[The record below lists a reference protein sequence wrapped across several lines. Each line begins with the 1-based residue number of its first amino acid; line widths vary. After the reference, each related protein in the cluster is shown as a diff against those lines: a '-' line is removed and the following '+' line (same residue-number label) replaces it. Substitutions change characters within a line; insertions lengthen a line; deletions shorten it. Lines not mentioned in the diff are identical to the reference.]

1 MHWSTKHGNKL
12 VNKTKNNNNSRFG
25 SQVRKVSSPRHKTT
39 KIPPNRTNETL
50 SNHPR
55 IPTYVCLMLLA
66 NSPRKNRVKTSKI
79 SQESLKVKEDEMAN
93 ILRLDNDS
101 IIVNNPVTSEL
112 HCNKHCLTNQWSKV
126 NTTNIELINFS
137 KEKGFVR
144 TPIKSLRLKKASRH
158 PPDAESYFNPDQMAL
173 VYLPLRG
180 SSDNHNLKLVMLKKQ
195 KDQEFFFQNALS
207 LAPPRTLKKW
217 QCPNCKPCGC
227 YKNFLSGISARSETE
242 SGILEGSLYLLEGE
256 GFLPHFGADFLFD
269 EERLLLLPT
278 NEEESLRQML
288 RLEIRLKKLDGQKKY
303 HGVLSNFNKKM
314 LKLTGSDLC
323 IFGNDPRLNGYQQ
336 HFIRFSFVG
345 SSNSSSTPTRPISDL
360 SYCPAPDEEMLIAAT
375 DENGKTNLID
385 SSANNEAN
393 VEEMAKFDKTLLG
406 QNKKSR
412 TGTVSFNSCL
422 LTQAKVY
429 ADILRTFRGW
439 QSLKIIFLADI
450 IAFFWCIS
458 TSYRVASLQR
468 FWFRKKGLGTTENN
482 DMIEFASMSALFGSS
497 SSPQNCEYALRGS
510 VGGKIKNVPGC
521 KSEIAVFL
529 IHNLAYVDNLV
540 FGQDSSPLFKEGLS
554 LYQIYHDVASCLE
567 RGSLFLQDLTLPY
580 FGLLDQEKLSPEYI
594 KDKCDAVEKYFEKLS
609 SKDNRTRLFAGFPE
623 AVIEIANLESK
634 ISVLEFSDSYVN
646 TKKYLEES
654 NKLGHAFSKWENSPY
669 HQIKFSNDHGFPES
683 IEPIRQYAKS
693 NSKTSPI
700 VNNLSVDPEGLIN
713 SDETTAIPPVVLF
726 KKKLSKAEK
735 AKAKPNEPTTFKPPK
750 AKPPPESMD
759 LQLPKHLAKAAPDGY
774 STKHARHLNERIRH
788 LEAELAEKDRLV
800 QHSFDWDQKF
810 LSKKY
815 NAVSDCYSYKTAL
828 SFSSTKRGV
837 TENKLAS
844 FTEISQHLM
853 NKDIT
858 KRQFLSYLAK
868 LSFSNDGLNSGF
880 VLQLRQSYRNYL
892 IEYGDATWSSVV
904 PKNYLKE
911 FLKGVEQIYKLCF
924 FSFPRSFAPLWFQ
937 KDTDVCQIICFS
949 DASDS
954 SATYSIY
961 LRHEFYK
968 PNDPEKHVYTY
979 MAKSGAKIIP
989 LNYIS
994 VPDLE
999 TLSFME
1005 GAENTRNFMDHIQ
1018 PYYPNLIGPIFA
1030 CDSLNLCQKLLPSS
1044 AIFKPATGAR
1054 LQKIKELVSPQ
1065 SIFDAVCWVR
1075 GGSNR
1080 ALQNNLADAAG
1091 KSFYSIHNL
1100 ICFDQLFGSFL
1111 NDDPK
1116 NWPLKYLKDIKP
1128 ISVRHFQDLL
1138 SKYQGIVSKLDQS
1151 FIEQAPS
1158 EKEIKNDLVNFLH
1171 YLPKKPSIL
1180 KTKPR
1185 VENPPKPTKCP
1196 EHCVLFTQVSPESDT
1211 SDCEFDV
1218 CSHGLPEP
1226 WVLNIQEEEKPTN
1239 SSRNVKFLPT
1249 TSWQTFH
1256 HTEPV
1261 INIERFLPESN
1272 KITELDLQRNSKSSI
1287 LDHVK
1292 PQVDMRQFML
1302 RQIVLNEGNEPQL
1315 AVNLIKLNPKIKVD
1329 KQLKHVEKL
1338 SKVKKG
1344 HKVSSNK
1351 LKVLPDGSVSKFHR
1365 SEFCPVKQPFDDLI
1379 DSKWNLFS
1387 TLNILGNCLRI
1398 RPEYKSTPR
1407 LILNSKVEHQLLKL
1421 CENNTKN
1428 YLAQSNH
1435 SDVDIVYAGGVFLQ
1449 KLRGFKSSPDMT
1461 YRIVLPAAL
1470 SLSKGLARFVHLLSC
1485 GYSAKRQT
1493 VILESL
1499 GYYVPYISKYFETL
1513 TNLECHECLRR
1524 QASQQQLSLGALPK
1538 VLAQYQTPFQIGSC
1552 DISYGWHYR
1561 QNKYKQRVF
1570 RHHFCCVHSRAL
1582 FTICQTEISAE
1593 SFVKSLLSLA
1603 ACYGNVPSL
1612 LYLDLGSDYVSVQRR
1627 ILETEEEEEDIDLAE
1642 TRSATKSKKKQPT
1655 KLRKYIEALND
1666 VDKEKMVKKCAKFGT
1681 VLMFHASNDSHLTF
1695 AEPYIAKFNK
1705 VRKLAG
1711 FDKLKLNF
1719 EDYSLSARLTDNVI
1733 NSSPLLYMR
1742 NKEEIHQI
1750 CPMNLLLG
1758 RLTIHN
1764 PILSSV
1770 APFNTSSITELI
1782 DLAYFIQQAYF
1793 QFYQERLQKILEFYD
1808 KKASSL
1814 PEVLGRE
1821 MLPGDLALYKSRSKN
1836 MLKLAVIVQVR
1847 DKSIEGYTEATKY
1860 TIKFCPQTPAKLRS
1874 DDVKTLLEPWPTQ
1887 LKSVGAKSL
1896 CPILS
1901 KDQLYLDLES
1911 LIDDLG
1917 LTEQQIDKINHD
1929 VEVLNSKKEGFHS
1942 KLFQHQLSPALLS
1955 RALFNEALPDQS
1967 PDEFYRKSRPL
1978 KFGLKGLVGAR
1989 PTPKASDVE
1998 ILKNLVLPTKFVPE
2012 DEYWNGDKE
2021 TKNPNTSMEPSVL
2034 SKDQPIRSKVDQSSI
2049 DAQLP
2054 IQIIP
2059 NEILDLDDDDL
2070 DEIPDLSVVN
2080 KPLTVSMKN
2089 EPEDLDH
2096 INDLP
2101 KFIKKAK
2108 GKSRRKK

>member
-1 MHWSTKHGNKL
+1 MK
-12 VNKTKNNNNSRFG
+12 VN
-25 SQVRKVSSPRHKTT
+25 SPRHKITEMVPN
-39 KIPPNRTNETL
+39 KIDDFL
-50 SNHPR
+50 SNDPR
-55 IPTYVCLMLLA
+55 IPTYICLMLLA
-66 NSPRKNRVKTSKI
+66 KSPKKTQDKTNNANM
-79 SQESLKVKEDEMAN
+79 ESLKSQEDEMAN

-112 HCNKHCLTNQWSKV
+112 HCSKNCLTNKWSKV
-126 NTTNIELINFS
+126 NPTNIELINFS

-158 PPDAESYFNPDQMAL
+158 PPDAESYFNPDQQAL

-180 SSDNHNLKLVMLKKQ
+180 PSDNHNLKLVMLKKQ

-217 QCPNCKPCGC
+217 QCPNCKPCSC
-227 YKNFLSGISARSETE
+227 YKNFLSGVSARAETE
-242 SGILEGSLYLLEGE
+242 SGILEASLYLLEGE

-288 RLEIRLKKLDGQKKY
+288 NLERRLVKLDGQKKF
-303 HGVLSNFNKKM
+303 HGVLNNFNKKM

-323 IFGNDPRLNGYQQ
+323 LLGNDYRLNGYQQ

-345 SSNSSSTPTRPISDL
+345 SANSHSTPTRPISDL
-360 SYCPAPDEEMLIAAT
+360 SFCPAPTEELVISAT
-375 DENGKTNLID
+375 NDNSNAGKNESSLDNETNID
-385 SSANNEAN
+385 
-393 VEEMAKFDKTLLG
+393 EMAKFDKTLLG
-406 QNKKSR
+406 HKKKSR

-439 QSLKIIFLADI
+439 QSLKITFLADI
-450 IAFFWCIS
+450 IAFYWGIC
-458 TSYRVASLQR
+458 TSFRVASLQR
-468 FWFRKKGLGTTENN
+468 FWFRPKGLGTSENN
-482 DMIEFASMSALFGSS
+482 DMIEFASMSAQFGAS

-510 VGGKIKNVPGC
+510 TSGKIKGVPGC

-540 FGQDSSPLFKEGLS
+540 FGQDSSPLFKEGLT
-554 LYQIYHDVASCLE
+554 LYQIYHDVASVLE
-567 RGSLFLQDLTLPY
+567 CGSLFLQDLTLPY

-594 KDKCDAVEKYFEKLS
+594 KAKCDAVEKYFEKLS
-609 SKDNRTRLFAGFPE
+609 SEQNRTRLFAGFPE

-634 ISVLEFSDSYVN
+634 ISVLEYSDSYAN
-646 TKKYLEES
+646 TKRYLEES

-669 HQIKFSNDHGFPES
+669 QQVKFSNDHGFPES
-683 IEPIRQYAKS
+683 INPIREYAKT

-700 VNNLSVDPEGLIN
+700 VNNLSVEPAETIN
-713 SDETTAIPPVVLF
+713 IDCEAKHPPPPTVLF

-735 AKAKPNEPTTFKPPK
+735 AKLKSNEPTSGKPPK
-750 AKPPPESMD
+750 AKPSPESMD
-759 LQLPKHLAKAAPDGY
+759 LELPKHLAKAAPDGY
-774 STKHARHLNERIRH
+774 STKHARHLNERIKS
-788 LEAELAEKDRLV
+788 LEAELAEKGRLV
-800 QHSFDWDQKF
+800 QDSFDWDQKF

-828 SFSSTKRGV
+828 SFSTTKRGV

-844 FTEISQHLM
+844 FNEISQHLM
-853 NKDIT
+853 TKDVT

-868 LSFSNDGLNSGF
+868 LSFSNDGMNSGF

-904 PKNYLKE
+904 PKNYLQE
-911 FLKGVEQIYKLCF
+911 FLKGVENIYKLCF

-937 KDTDVCQIICFS
+937 KDTDVCQIICFT
-949 DASDS
+949 DASDN
-954 SATYSIY
+954 SATYSIF

-968 PNDPEKHVYTY
+968 PNDPNPHIYTY

-1018 PYYPNLIGPIFA
+1018 PYYPNLTGPVYA
-1030 CDSLNLCQKLLPSS
+1030 CDSLNLCQKLMPSS
-1044 AIFKPATGAR
+1044 AIFKPSTGAR
-1054 LQKIKELVSPQ
+1054 LQKIKELISPQ
-1065 SIFDAVCWVR
+1065 SVYDAVSWVR

-1091 KSFYSIHNL
+1091 KNFYSIHNL
-1100 ICFDQLFGSFL
+1100 INFDQIFGSYL
-1111 NDDPK
+1111 NDEPK
-1116 NWPLKYLKDIKP
+1116 NWPLKFLKNIKP
-1128 ISVRHFQDLL
+1128 ISVRLFQDLL
-1138 SKYQGIVSKLDQS
+1138 SKYQGIASKLDQS

-1158 EKEIKNDLVNFLH
+1158 EKEIKTDLVNFLN
-1171 YLPKKPSIL
+1171 YLPVKPSIL
-1180 KTKPR
+1180 KTKPKAK
-1185 VENPPKPTKCP
+1185 ESPKPDKCP
-1196 EHCVLFTQVSPESDT
+1196 DHCVLFTQVSPENDT
-1211 SDCEFDV
+1211 MDCDFDV
-1218 CSHGLPEP
+1218 CPHNLPDP
-1226 WVLNIQEEEKPTN
+1226 WVLNIQEDDTPTELYPRV
-1239 SSRNVKFLPT
+1239 SFLPT
-1249 TSWQTFH
+1249 TSWQTYYPS
-1256 HTEPV
+1256 EPV
-1261 INIERFLPESN
+1261 INIERYLPEN
-1272 KITELDLQRNSKSSI
+1272 TKITEVELQRNSKSSI
-1287 LDHVK
+1287 LKHIKPHVN
-1292 PQVDMRQFML
+1292 MRQFML
-1302 RQIVLNEGNEPQL
+1302 RQIVLNEEDEPQL
-1315 AVNLIKLNPKIKVD
+1315 AVNLIKLNPKAKVD
-1329 KQLKHVEKL
+1329 KKLKHVERF
-1338 SKVKKG
+1338 SKVKQG

-1351 LKVLPDGSVSKFHR
+1351 LKVLSDGSVSKFHR

-1398 RPEYKSTPR
+1398 RPEYKDTPR
-1407 LILNSKVEHQLLKL
+1407 LILNSKIEHQLLKL
-1421 CENNTKN
+1421 CEANTKN

-1435 SDVDIVYAGGVFLQ
+1435 SDVDIVFAGGVFLQ
-1449 KLRGFKSSPDMT
+1449 RLRGFKSSPDMT
-1461 YRIVLPAAL
+1461 YRIFLPATL

-1499 GYYVPYISKYFETL
+1499 GYYIPYISKYFETL
-1513 TNLECHECLRR
+1513 TNLECQTCLRR
-1524 QASQQQLSLGALPK
+1524 RASQQQISLGALPK
-1538 VLAQYQTPFQIGSC
+1538 VLGQYQMPFQIASC

-1561 QNKYKQRVF
+1561 QNKYKQRIF

-1603 ACYGNVPSL
+1603 ACYGTVPSL
-1612 LYLDLGSDYVSVQRR
+1612 LYLDLGSDYVSVQRH
-1627 ILETEEEEEDIDLAE
+1627 ILETEEEEEEVDLAE
-1642 TRSATKSKKKQPT
+1642 TRSATKNKKKQPT
-1655 KLRKYIEALND
+1655 RLRKYIETLND
-1666 VDKEKMVKKCAKFGT
+1666 ADKEQMVKKCAKFGT

-1695 AEPYIAKFNK
+1695 AEPYIDKFNR
-1705 VRKLAG
+1705 VRELAG

-1719 EDYSLSARLTDNVI
+1719 EDYSLSSRLTDNVI

-1742 NKEEIHQI
+1742 DKDEIHQI

-1758 RLTIHN
+1758 RVTLPN
-1764 PILSSV
+1764 PILASV

-1782 DLAYFIQQAYF
+1782 DLGFYIQQAYF

-1808 KKASSL
+1808 KKATKL
-1814 PEVLGRE
+1814 PEVLGRA

-1836 MLKLAVIVQVR
+1836 MLKLAVIVQAR
-1847 DKSIEGYTEATKY
+1847 DSSIEGYTEATKY
-1860 TIKFCPQTPAKLRS
+1860 TIRFCPQTSDKLKS

-1901 KDQLYLDLES
+1901 KDQLFLDLES

-1917 LTEQQIDKINHD
+1917 LTEEQMNKINHD
-1929 VEVLNSKKEGFHS
+1929 IEVLNSKKEGFHS
-1942 KLFQHQLSPALLS
+1942 KLLQSQLSPALLS

-1989 PTPKASDVE
+1989 PKPKASDVE

-2012 DEYWNGDKE
+2012 NEYWNVTKE
-2021 TKNPNTSMEPSVL
+2021 TNDSNKPIKTSVIPKNQPLELKGDPTSV
-2034 SKDQPIRSKVDQSSI
+2034 KI
-2049 DAQLP
+2049 DPP

-2059 NEILDLDDDDL
+2059 NEILNLDDDDL
-2070 DEIPDLSVVN
+2070 DNIPDLSVVT
-2080 KPLTVSMKN
+2080 KPLNVSTKN
-2089 EPEDLDH
+2089 DLEDFDH
-2096 INDLP
+2096 IRDIP
-2101 KFIKKAK
+2101 KFIKKSK
-2108 GKSRRKK
+2108 RKSQKRK

>member
-1 MHWSTKHGNKL
+1 MK
-12 VNKTKNNNNSRFG
+12 VN
-25 SQVRKVSSPRHKTT
+25 SPRHQIMENFPN
-39 KIPPNRTNETL
+39 KIDDFL
-50 SNHPR
+50 SNDLR
-55 IPTYVCLMLLA
+55 IPNHICLMLLA
-66 NSPRKNRVKTSKI
+66 KSPKKNRVKINNAPK
-79 SQESLKVKEDEMAN
+79 ENLKAKEDEMAS

-101 IIVNNPVTSEL
+101 IIVNNPSSEL
-112 HCNKHCLTNQWSKV
+112 HLSRNCLSNQWSKV
-126 NTTNIELINFS
+126 NPTNVELINFS

-158 PPDAESYFNPDQMAL
+158 PPDAESYFNPDQQAL

-180 SSDNHNLKLVMLKKQ
+180 PSDNHNLKLVMLKKQ

-217 QCPNCKPCGC
+217 QCPNCKPCSC
-227 YKNFLSGISARSETE
+227 YKNFLSGVSARSETE
-242 SGILEGSLYLLEGE
+242 SEILEESLYLLTGE

-288 RLEIRLKKLDGQKKY
+288 NLERRLVKLDGQKKF
-303 HGVLSNFNKKM
+303 HGVLNNFNKKM
-314 LKLTGSDLC
+314 LKLIGSDLC
-323 IFGNDPRLNGYQQ
+323 LLGNDSRLNGYQQ
-336 HFIRFSFVG
+336 HFIRISFVG
-345 SSNSSSTPTRPISDL
+345 SANSHSTPTRPISDL
-360 SYCPAPDEEMLIAAT
+360 SFCPAPTEELRISAT
-375 DENGKTNLID
+375 NDNSKTSKTD
-385 SSANNEAN
+385 SSVDNETN
-393 VEEMAKFDKTLLG
+393 IEEMAKFDKTLLG
-406 QNKKSR
+406 QKKKPR

-439 QSLKIIFLADI
+439 QSLKITFLGDI
-450 IAFFWCIS
+450 IAFYWGIS
-458 TSYRVASLQR
+458 TSFRVASLQR
-468 FWFRKKGLGTTENN
+468 FWFRPKGLGIIENN
-482 DMIEFASMSALFGSS
+482 DMIEFATMSAQFGAS

-510 VGGKIKNVPGC
+510 TAGKIKGVPGC

-529 IHNLAYVDNLV
+529 IHSLAYVDNLV

-580 FGLLDQEKLSPEYI
+580 YGLLDQEKLSPEYI
-594 KDKCDAVEKYFEKLS
+594 KDKCEAVEKYFEKLS
-609 SKDNRTRLFAGFPE
+609 SEQNRTRLFAGFPE

-634 ISVLEFSDSYVN
+634 ISVLEYSDSYAN

-669 HQIKFSNDHGFPES
+669 HQVKFSNDHGFPES
-683 IEPIRQYAKS
+683 IAPIRDYAKT

-700 VNNLSVDPEGLIN
+700 VNNLSVEPE
-713 SDETTAIPPVVLF
+713 ETVKIDYEAKHPSSSTVLF

-735 AKAKPNEPTTFKPPK
+735 AKLKPTEPSSVKPPK
-750 AKPPPESMD
+750 AKPSPESMN
-759 LQLPKHLAKAAPDGY
+759 LELPKHLAKAAPDGY
-774 STKHARHLNERIRH
+774 STKHARHLNERIKS
-788 LEAELAEKDRLV
+788 LEAELAKKGRLV
-800 QHSFDWDQKF
+800 QDSFDWDQKF

-815 NAVSDCYSYKTAL
+815 NAVSDSYSYKTAL
-828 SFSSTKRGV
+828 SFSTTKRGV

-844 FTEISQHLM
+844 FKEISQHLM
-853 NKDIT
+853 NKDVT

-904 PKNYLKE
+904 PKIYLQE
-911 FLKGVEQIYKLCF
+911 FLKGVENIYKLCF

-937 KDTDVCQIICFS
+937 KDTDTCQIICFS

-954 SATYSIY
+954 SATYSIF

-968 PNDPEKHVYTY
+968 PNDPKPHIYTY
-979 MAKSGAKIIP
+979 MARSGAKIIP

-1018 PYYPNLIGPIFA
+1018 PYYPNLIGPIYA
-1030 CDSLNLCQKLLPSS
+1030 CDSLNLCQKLMPSS

-1054 LQKIKELVSPQ
+1054 LQKIKELISPQ
-1065 SIFDAVCWVR
+1065 SIYDAVSWVR
-1075 GGSNR
+1075 GGSNH

-1100 ICFDQLFGSFL
+1100 INYDQIFGSYL
-1111 NDDPK
+1111 NDEPK
-1116 NWPLKYLKDIKP
+1116 NWPLKFLKDIKP
-1128 ISVRHFQDLL
+1128 ISVRLFKDLL
-1138 SKYQGIVSKLDQS
+1138 SKYQGIASKLDQS

-1158 EKEIKNDLVNFLH
+1158 EKEIKKDLINFLN
-1171 YLPKKPSIL
+1171 YLPLKPSIL
-1180 KTKPR
+1180 KTKPKDK
-1185 VENPPKPTKCP
+1185 ESPKLNKCP
-1196 EHCVLFTQVSPESDT
+1196 DHCVLFTQVSPESDT
-1211 SDCEFDV
+1211 IDCDFDV
-1218 CSHGLPEP
+1218 CPHNIPEP
-1226 WVLNIQEEEKPTN
+1226 WVLNIQEEDKPTKSN
-1239 SSRNVKFLPT
+1239 PHVQFLPT
-1249 TSWQTFH
+1249 TSWQTYH
-1256 HTEPV
+1256 PSEPV
-1261 INIERFLPESN
+1261 INIERYLPESN
-1272 KITELDLQRNSKSSI
+1272 NITEVDLQCVSKSSI
-1287 LDHVK
+1287 LEHVK
-1292 PQVDMRQFML
+1292 PHVDMRQFML
-1302 RQIVLNEGNEPQL
+1302 RQMVLNEENEPQL
-1315 AVNLIKLNPKIKVD
+1315 AVNLIKLNPKIKID
-1329 KQLKHVEKL
+1329 KKLKHVEKF
-1338 SKVKKG
+1338 SKIKQG

-1365 SEFCPVKQPFDDLI
+1365 SEFHPVKQPFDDLI
-1379 DSKWNLFS
+1379 DSKWNIFS

-1398 RPEYKSTPR
+1398 RPEYKNTPR

-1421 CENNTKN
+1421 CEANTKN

-1435 SDVDIVYAGGVFLQ
+1435 SDVDIVFAGGVFLQ
-1449 KLRGFKSSPDMT
+1449 RLRGFKSSPDMT
-1461 YRIVLPAAL
+1461 YRIVLPATL
-1470 SLSKGLARFVHLLSC
+1470 SFSKGLARFVHLLSC

-1499 GYYVPYISKYFETL
+1499 GYYIPYISKYFEAL
-1513 TNLECHECLRR
+1513 TNLECHTCLRR
-1524 QASQQQLSLGALPK
+1524 KASQQQISLGALPK
-1538 VLAQYQTPFQIGSC
+1538 VLGQYQTPFQIASC
-1552 DISYGWHYR
+1552 DISYGWYYR

-1582 FTICQTEISAE
+1582 FTICQTKISAE

-1603 ACYGNVPSL
+1603 ACYGTVPSL

-1627 ILETEEEEEDIDLAE
+1627 ILETEEEEEDVDLAE
-1642 TRSATKSKKKQPT
+1642 TRSATKSKKRQTT
-1655 KLRKYIEALND
+1655 KLRKYIDALND
-1666 VDKEKMVKKCAKFGT
+1666 TDKEEMVKKCARFGT

-1695 AEPYIAKFNK
+1695 AEPYIDKFNR
-1705 VRKLAG
+1705 VRELAG
-1711 FDKLKLNF
+1711 FHKIKLNF

-1742 NKEEIHQI
+1742 DKEKIHQI
-1750 CPMNLLLG
+1750 CPINLLLG
-1758 RLTIHN
+1758 RLTVHN
-1764 PILSSV
+1764 PILASV

-1782 DLAYFIQQAYF
+1782 DLGFYIQQAYF
-1793 QFYQERLQKILEFYD
+1793 QFYQERLQRILEFYD
-1808 KKASSL
+1808 KKATKL
-1814 PEVLGRE
+1814 PEVLGRA

-1836 MLKLAVIVQVR
+1836 MLKLAVIVEVR
-1847 DKSIEGYTEATKY
+1847 DQSIEGYTEATKY
-1860 TIKFCPQTPAKLRS
+1860 TIKFCPQTSAKLKS

-1901 KDQLYLDLES
+1901 KDELYLDLES

-1917 LTEQQIDKINHD
+1917 LTEQQMDKINHD
-1929 VEVLNSKKEGFHS
+1929 IEILNSKKEGFHS
-1942 KLFQHQLSPALLS
+1942 KLLQHHLSPALLS

-1989 PTPKASDVE
+1989 PKPNSSDLEV
-1998 ILKNLVLPTKFVPE
+1998 IKNLVLPTKFVSE
-2012 DEYWNGDKE
+2012 DEYWNGTKE
-2021 TKNPNTSMEPSVL
+2021 TDVSKKPIAPSVL
-2034 SKDQPIRSKVDQSSI
+2034 LKDQTMDSKADPSTI
-2049 DAQLP
+2049 DIP
-2054 IQIIP
+2054 PPVQIIP
-2059 NEILDLDDDDL
+2059 NEILDLDDDCL
-2070 DEIPDLSVVN
+2070 NEIPDLSLAS
-2080 KPLTVSMKN
+2080 KPISVATKN
-2089 EPEDLDH
+2089 EPEDSDQ
-2096 INDLP
+2096 IQDIP
-2101 KFIKKAK
+2101 KFIKKSK
-2108 GKSRRKK
+2108 RKSRKKK